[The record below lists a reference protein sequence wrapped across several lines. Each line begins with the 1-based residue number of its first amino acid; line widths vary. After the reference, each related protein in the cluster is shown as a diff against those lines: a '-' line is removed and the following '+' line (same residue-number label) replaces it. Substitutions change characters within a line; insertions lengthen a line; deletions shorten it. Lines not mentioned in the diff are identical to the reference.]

1 MLSDSF
7 FRRSIEALSVF
18 FRNFASSNIPPVF
31 HKYRFLL
38 TLLVACTAVCALA
51 ESYDSMWKKA
61 QKAKDEKQYARAHE
75 IIDKVY
81 DRALHDGNSRQ
92 LARVL
97 FAYDALNVQ
106 LTEDSIISNAHRIWD
121 ARHKERNATEHVLL
135 THILGRLTDS
145 DYLLALSVADTTFL
159 QEQPIS
165 QYLPLLGEGT
175 LYDIFT
181 EYINERDLP
190 DSVFVGWESPSIEQ
204 PTAGTARKTY
214 DFSAATAPKTNVPAA
229 PVPTAPQTTAP
240 PTKPTA
246 APAKPATNTATA
258 QAAPSA
264 PKPVSQPST
273 PKSENMPPSSPP
285 KEDAPKTAQSHAE
298 HAPGGVGVNL
308 PLSSGSYSAF
318 VFNVPEGFSRIC
330 LVESGSGTPVKRWSL
345 KRDDGHGQVNDITA
359 DGNGHIW
366 QRPTQI
372 HNYGGLFDWH
382 LSPLT
387 SDEAQVNTLVAN
399 DFHSGDTWGNTA
411 IHDDSQLKIDMES
424 ADKRSGTYSFT
435 VRAPHRNI
443 TLMRDVTSG
452 GKLIEQR
459 QYAFSDFIHFNMTW
473 KETYGDKALVT
484 FAYVFQGRLY
494 ETQMT
499 ITRPE
504 Q

>member
-1 MLSDSF
+1 MISKT
-7 FRRSIEALSVF
+7 RI
-18 FRNFASSNIPPVF
+18 
-31 HKYRFLL
+31 LL
-38 TLLVACTAVCALA
+38 TALIALVCSYALA

-61 QKAKDEKQYARAHE
+61 LKAKNEKQYERAHE

-97 FAYDALNVQ
+97 YAYDALNVR
-106 LTEDSIISNAHRIWD
+106 LEEDSIVSNAHRIWD

-145 DYLLALSVADTTFL
+145 DYLLALSVADTAFL
-159 QEQPIS
+159 QQQS
-165 QYLPLLGEGT
+165 VGQLLPLHGEGT
-175 LYDIFT
+175 LLDLFT

-190 DSVFVGWESPSIEQ
+190 DSVFVGWEAPPVEQ
-204 PTAGTARKTY
+204 PATETPRKTY
-214 DFSAATAPKTNVPAA
+214 DFSTG
-229 PVPTAPQTTAP
+229 
-240 PTKPTA
+240 TA
-246 APAKPATNTATA
+246 AKTDEPATPETA
-258 QAAPSA
+258 SR
-264 PKPVSQPST
+264 PST
-273 PKSENMPPSSPP
+273 PKSNAPASQPAKGE
-285 KEDAPKTAQSHAE
+285 APKAAGTTAELS
-298 HAPGGVGVNL
+298 PKGGVGGDL
-308 PLSSGSYSAF
+308 PLSSGAFSAF

-330 LVESGSGTPVKRWSL
+330 LVESSTGTPVKRWSL
-345 KRDDGHGQVNDITA
+345 KREDGHGQVNNITA
-359 DGNGHIW
+359 DGNGHVW

-387 SDEAQVNTLVAN
+387 AGEAQVNTLVAN
-399 DFHSGDTWGNTA
+399 DFHSGDAWGSTA

-424 ADKRSGTYSFT
+424 ADPENGTYSFT

-443 TLMRDVTSG
+443 TLMRDVTGG

-473 KETYGDKALVT
+473 KESYGDKALVT
-484 FAYVFQGRLY
+484 FAYVFQGKLY
-494 ETQMT
+494 EAQMT
-499 ITRPE
+499 VTRPK